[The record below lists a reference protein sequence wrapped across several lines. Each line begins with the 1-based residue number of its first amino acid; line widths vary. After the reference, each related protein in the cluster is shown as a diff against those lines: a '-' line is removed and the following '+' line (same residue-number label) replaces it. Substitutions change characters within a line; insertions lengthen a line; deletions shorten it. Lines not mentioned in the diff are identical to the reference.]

1 MTTETLPVTGTGGFT
16 RNATGLVREVSATD
30 ALIMNT
36 IGMNVAVGSVF
47 LFLQAPALFPR
58 GSMLLAVIIGTV
70 LMAFTLLWVYSG
82 RAAAMPRSGGDYVF
96 VSRALHPFL
105 RRALSWSQGI
115 WLILCWAGFNAWFAL
130 TLPPPA
136 GLSSFIA

>member
-16 RNATGLVREVSATD
+16 RKATGLVREVSATD

-47 LFLQAPALFPR
+47 LFLQAPALFPN

-70 LMAFTLLWVYSG
+70 LMAFTLLWVYSEFAD
-82 RAAAMPRSGGDYVF
+82 RKSGV
-96 VSRALHPFL
+96 
-105 RRALSWSQGI
+105 
-115 WLILCWAGFNAWFAL
+115 
-130 TLPPPA
+130 
-136 GLSSFIA
+136 

>member
-16 RNATGLVREVSATD
+16 RKATGLVREVSATD

-58 GSMLLAVIIGTV
+58 GSMLLAVGVGTL
-70 LMAFTLLWVYSG
+70 LMAVNLLWGYSEV
-82 RAAAMPRSGGDYVF
+82 AAAMPRSRRHHLV
-96 VSRALHPFL
+96 VSRA
-105 RRALSWSQGI
+105 
-115 WLILCWAGFNAWFAL
+115 
-130 TLPPPA
+130 PPP
-136 GLSSFIA
+136 FP